1 MVGSKPAGASDPLIV
16 VARVI
21 PRAAQDAIALEDG
34 QLRVRLRAAPVDG
47 AASAALITLLAA
59 RLRLP
64 KRAITIIQGQ
74 TARVKRIAIEGLS
87 ADDLRQR
94 LSASEPGKRT
104 PGRT

>member
-1 MVGSKPAGASDPLIV
+1 MVGRKPAGASDPLIV

-64 KRAITIIQGQ
+64 RSAITIIQGQ
-74 TARVKRIAIEGLS
+74 KARVKRLAIEGLN
-87 ADDLRQR
+87 AEDLRQR
-94 LSASEPGKRT
+94 LGASELGKRSPDQT
-104 PGRT
+104 